1 MRVETTDEWSHNN
14 PCLED
19 VIKVT
24 NLIFIHEWSIELK
37 LIIADL
43 LSGKKEED
51 LGFQTK
57 IHLLG
62 VGADTLLIE
71 PR

>member
-1 MRVETTDEWSHNN
+1 MRVETTDQWSHYNN

-24 NLIFIHEWSIELK
+24 NLIFIHEQSIELK
-37 LIIADL
+37 LIIVDL

-51 LGFQTK
+51 LGF
-57 IHLLG
+57 
-62 VGADTLLIE
+62 
-71 PR
+71 